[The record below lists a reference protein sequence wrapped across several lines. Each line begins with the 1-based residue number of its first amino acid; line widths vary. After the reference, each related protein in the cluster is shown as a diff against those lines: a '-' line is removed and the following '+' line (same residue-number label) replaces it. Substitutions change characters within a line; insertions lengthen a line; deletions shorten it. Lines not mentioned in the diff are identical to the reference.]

1 VDFILGYNEVAIE
14 IKSSDNITSK
24 HLSGLKAFKE
34 EYEVKKAI
42 VVCTE
47 PLPRIV
53 DTILILPW
61 KDFLEKLWAGQII

>member
-1 VDFILGYNEVAIE
+1 LQIGRTLY
-14 IKSSDNITSK
+14 
-24 HLSGLKAFKE
+24 HLFLLFSGLKAFKE

>member
-1 VDFILGYNEVAIE
+1 MSFSYF
-14 IKSSDNITSK
+14 SS
-24 HLSGLKAFKE
+24 LKAFKE